1 MNKQIQIWILR
12 YRYGHSIRRIAGITG
27 IPKSTVH
34 KRLKRRPAIFW
45 NYYCPH
51 QAARILGPH
60 VHRVTH
66 NFSPIIISTCQAK
79 SRNNRETSNRKA
91 NLHINK

>member
-1 MNKQIQIWILR
+1 MNQQIQIWILR
-12 YRYGHSIRRIAGITG
+12 YRYGYSIRRIADITG

-34 KRLKRRPAIFW
+34 KRLKRRPAIFRD
-45 NYYCPH
+45 YYCPH
-51 QAARILGPH
+51 LAARILGPCG
-60 VHRVTH
+60 HRVAH
-66 NFSPIIISTCQAK
+66 KLSPIIISICQAE